1 MTKKQLLDEIK
12 NKAKQRYSEP
22 MLLYYKGE
30 NVACLKVPAK
40 ATYESIQE
48 YMQHYEVASRGKGV
62 YLLTIKFGY
71 SGSINILTDSIMEV
85 LKDNEQH

>member
-1 MTKKQLLDEIK
+1 MTKKQLLDAIK
-12 NKAKQRYSEP
+12 YRAKERYSEP
-22 MLLYYKGE
+22 LFLYYKGE
-30 NVACLKVPAK
+30 NVACLEVPAK

-71 SGSINILTDSIMEV
+71 SGSINILTDNV
-85 LKDNEQH
+85 RGY